1 MVLNAWNFLQGYV
14 AVEVTGASVE
24 RFLNMAAH
32 RGIYI
37 WDVSPVPG
45 GAKIHCSL
53 RGFRLLDDCAEKT
66 KSSLKVVRSEGLPVI
81 MQRYRRRKILLG
93 GVAFFMVFLYVL
105 SSFVWH
111 IEIQGNERVAAE
123 DILEFINERG
133 LHVGAFKSFIDHRE
147 LTQQLLFEFSDIS
160 WADVHTQGTRSTIII
175 AETIPEQARISRDTP
190 CNIIAARDGL
200 ITSIVTAA
208 GMPKVRQNDIV
219 RQGDILVSGVLP
231 LVDSEEVI
239 LVHSYAEVWAK
250 MYSQL
255 TFSIPMTYSYK
266 IFTGNEERH
275 HSLRLLLFEMEN
287 LNLFHGRIS
296 FMNYDRIVSYIQPG
310 AAGNYPLPLI
320 WTTVTYR
327 EFVPE
332 ERQRSVEGA
341 KALAERIVTER
352 IIREFDFHADIIG
365 KQIEFTELPD
375 KLMVKALIT
384 TNQRI
389 DKAVPIE

>member
-1 MVLNAWNFLQGYV
+1 
-14 AVEVTGASVE
+14 
-24 RFLNMAAH
+24 
-32 RGIYI
+32 
-37 WDVSPVPG
+37 
-45 GAKIHCSL
+45 
-53 RGFRLLDDCAEKT
+53 
-66 KSSLKVVRSEGLPVI
+66 
-81 MQRYRRRKILLG
+81 
-93 GVAFFMVFLYVL
+93 
-105 SSFVWH
+105 
-111 IEIQGNERVAAE
+111 
-123 DILEFINERG
+123 
-133 LHVGAFKSFIDHRE
+133 
-147 LTQQLLFEFSDIS
+147 
-160 WADVHTQGTRSTIII
+160 
-175 AETIPEQARISRDTP
+175 
-190 CNIIAARDGL
+190 
-200 ITSIVTAA
+200 
-208 GMPKVRQNDIV
+208 
-219 RQGDILVSGVLP
+219 
-231 LVDSEEVI
+231 VDSEEVI